1 MSLKEFE
8 ILKDIGKGS
17 FGLVLLVRRL
27 LDNKIYALKRVK
39 LSKMSNKEKINSLNE
54 IRFLASISHQNI
66 IAYKESFFEDNSDT
80 LNLVLEYADDGDLQ
94 SKIFQ
99 QKKKKNIFQRKNNL
113 VIFYSNI
120 KRFKNFT

>member
-17 FGLVLLVRRL
+17 FGLVLLVRRS

-99 QKKKKNIFQRKNNL
+99 QKKKKHISK
-113 VIFYSNI
+113 
-120 KRFKNFT
+120 KK